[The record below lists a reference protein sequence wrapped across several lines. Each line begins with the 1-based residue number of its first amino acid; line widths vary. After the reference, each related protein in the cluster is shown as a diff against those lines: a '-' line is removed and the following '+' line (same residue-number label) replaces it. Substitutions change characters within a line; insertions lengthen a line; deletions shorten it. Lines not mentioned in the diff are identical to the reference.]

1 MTIARG
7 RLWRAER
14 LKGSE
19 AVGLVLERE
28 GLPRELEE
36 LGDFRIEVPLREW
49 RRVVR
54 TLRGDRKLLG
64 GLLLDFARQK
74 DRLSAVI
81 ASDRLYLGLVEI
93 IGEATLALHR
103 IRRPRA
109 RAGRG
114 RRLSRSRGAA
124 THPRLHLLV
133 AGGSLEDFT

>member
-1 MTIARG
+1 MTLARG

-14 LKGSE
+14 PKGGE
-19 AVGLVLERE
+19 TVGLVLERE

-36 LGDFRIEVPLREW
+36 LADFRIEVPLREW

-54 TLRGDRKLLG
+54 ALRGDRKLLG

-93 IGEATLALHR
+93 IGEATLSLIECDALDLG
-103 IRRPRA
+103 PA
-109 RAGRG
+109 EAD
-114 RRLSRSRGAA
+114 A
-124 THPRLHLLV
+124 
-133 AGGSLEDFT
+133 